1 MMKIDTLTTLL
12 GSALIAVGLSGPAA
26 AEDAAPPVVVELFTS
41 QGCSS
46 CPPAEAFLSELVDHD
61 GIVALEYHIDYWD
74 YIGWEDPYAEP
85 VFTDRQRRYAAQLGS
100 RYVYTPQMVVN
111 GTAHEVGSDRSA
123 ILALIDQSRRLQHD
137 NPVIDIAPMTEGT
150 KTIVLSIS
158 GPEPDAPHDIV
169 LVTYDATHRTE
180 VKRGENRG
188 KVLENRNVVRALAKI
203 GEWRGGSMKKSVDLA
218 GMAGDGGCAVLIQQP
233 GSGPILAAAKAAY

>member
-1 MMKIDTLTTLL
+1 MKIDALTTLL
-12 GSALIAVGLSGPAA
+12 GSALVAVSLSGPVA
-26 AEDAAPPVVVELFTS
+26 AEDASPPVVVELFTS

-46 CPPAEAFLSELVDHD
+46 CPPAETFLGELVDRD
-61 GIVALEYHIDYWD
+61 GVVALEYHVDYWD

-100 RYVYTPQMVVN
+100 RYVYTPQMVIN

-137 NPVIDIAPMTEGT
+137 NPVIEIGPIAEGSGT
-150 KTIVLSIS
+150 VDLSIS
-158 GPEPDAPHDIV
+158 GPEPAVPHDIV
-169 LVTYDATHRTE
+169 MVTYDATHRTE

-188 KVLENRNVVRALAKI
+188 MVLENRNVVRALSKV
-203 GEWRGGSMKKSVDLA
+203 GEWRGGEMTKSVDVS
-218 GMAGDGGCAVLIQQP
+218 GMPGDGGCAVLIQQP
-233 GSGPILAAAKAAY
+233 VSGSILAAAKAAY